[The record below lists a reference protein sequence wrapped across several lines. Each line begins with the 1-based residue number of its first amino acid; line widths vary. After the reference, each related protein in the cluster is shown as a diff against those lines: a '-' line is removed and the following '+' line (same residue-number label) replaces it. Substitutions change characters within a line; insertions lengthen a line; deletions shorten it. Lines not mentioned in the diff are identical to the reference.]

1 MMNFENEWVET
12 NPKYGFLLEEF
23 RNALDEK
30 EVKWEMLTIRN
41 LTKIRDYMLE
51 SHAANTVSTY
61 CAVFKAFLAQFC
73 DTDLLPCGS
82 EYKNALKVKKTASE
96 QIALN
101 ETEMALIEMY
111 EPKTQAEKEIK
122 AQFLCEYYSLARS
135 CDINNFTEENIDEE
149 RGYITYVAIKTKKS
163 AIVPLHRNFMKYFR
177 SRGKERTRW
186 FYNYTIKK
194 ICRKCGID
202 APVKVFY
209 RGEERV
215 LPKYELVGS
224 HTARRSAA
232 TNLAKRGV
240 PIATIAKMMSHGQD
254 VAMTQR
260 YIWIDEIQ
268 LDDAGTAFFK

>member
-1 MMNFENEWVET
+1 MKFEKEWVEI
-12 NPKYGFLLEEF
+12 NPKHEFLLRDF
-23 RNALDEK
+23 RDALGVK
-30 EVKWEMLTIRN
+30 EVTWDMLTLRN
-41 LTKIRDYMLE
+41 LTIIRDFMLE
-51 SHAANTVSTY
+51 EHAANTVTTY
-61 CAVFKAFLAQFC
+61 CAIFKAFLAQFS
-73 DTDLLPCGS
+73 DTDLIPCGK
-82 EYKNALKVKKTASE
+82 EYKNALKVKKTPSE

-111 EPKTQAEKEIK
+111 EPTTQAEKEIK

-135 CDINNFTEENIDEE
+135 CDINNFTDENIDEE
-149 RGYITYVAIKTKKS
+149 RGYITYVAIKTKKT
-163 AIVPLHRNFMKYFR
+163 AIVPLHRNFMRYFR

-186 FYNYTIKK
+186 FYNYTMKK

-209 RGEERV
+209 RGEEKTV
-215 LPKYELVGS
+215 PKFELVGS

-260 YIWIDEIQ
+260 YIWIDEIK
-268 LDDAGTAFFK
+268 LDKAGNEFFA